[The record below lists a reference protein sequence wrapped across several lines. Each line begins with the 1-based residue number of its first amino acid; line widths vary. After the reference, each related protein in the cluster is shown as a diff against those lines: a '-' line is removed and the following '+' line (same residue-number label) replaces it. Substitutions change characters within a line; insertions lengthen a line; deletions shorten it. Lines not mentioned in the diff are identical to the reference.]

1 MSGTSSGQPL
11 IVFVVAIAENGVI
24 GRDNALIWRQ
34 RSDLKRFKAL
44 TLGCPLLMG
53 RRTYMSI
60 GRPLPGRETI
70 VITRD
75 QDFAREMPDGVHV
88 AFSLDAGLAIARERA
103 AAMGS
108 DRIIVAGGAKIYA
121 QTLAIADRVHL
132 TEIHASPA
140 GDTVFPGWSTDLWP
154 RAGFRETRRED
165 HPSGDGDE
173 FPFSFVDLER
183 IPVSRNQM

>member
-1 MSGTSSGQPL
+1 MSSTSPARPL
-11 IVFVVAIAENGVI
+11 IVFVVAIADNGVI

-70 VITRD
+70 VVTRD
-75 QDFAREMPDGVHV
+75 QGFAREVPDGVRV
-88 AFSLDAGLAIARERA
+88 AFSLSAGLALAKERA
-103 AAMGS
+103 AAMSS
-108 DRIIVAGGAKIYA
+108 DRIIIAGGAEVYA

-132 TEIHASPA
+132 TEIHASPE
-140 GDTVFPGWSTDLWP
+140 GDTVFPGWSADLWS
-154 RAGFRETRRED
+154 RAGFREARRED
-165 HPSGDGDE
+165 HSAGEGDE
-173 FPFSFVDLER
+173 FAFSFVDLER
-183 IPVSRNQM
+183 IPDSRQRI